1 MAEATTG
8 AANINGTPLAPN
20 GSTAAP
26 ARAGVG
32 VDGRGV
38 HMQGTPMITDMARMV
53 EEDFIEDDVD
63 RVIVKQMQS
72 GFPIDQ
78 ICRYIPSAQKASMRY
93 EYYSID
99 ERPIKTTI
107 ATKFTTGTAGEVTI
121 KVSDSSLF
129 GPTDTILVKKV
140 KASAAGTTD
149 KDRAPLR
156 LYVVGLGSNTGEL
169 KVVALNGPVDNT
181 NKRTV
186 PTLEVGTEVYKIA
199 PAASEGDVQ
208 TNIFESLPTKKE
220 RYMQIFKTQVSESSI
235 MAASNKEV
243 DFTIDDQSEIALRN
257 LRKSIETAYIFGV
270 QSYTYVPSLRKW
282 VYTCGGILE
291 QMLEGGHMIAYTPNA
306 LANGGEKYL
315 LNDLIK
321 PIFLGNSGTPRR
333 YAFMGSDIVSNIATL
348 PGIQKQ
354 MDAKQVER
362 KYGVDWKTIQFMT
375 WSVSMYQHPLLDE
388 FGMSNCAIVLDL
400 AYVQKCVFRS
410 LSQDAL
416 KLKEAGV
423 FDGQSMVWTEIS
435 SINLKYPETHAL
447 IFDIDEYDP
456 GLEEESSSSSSS
468 AS

>member
-8 AANINGTPLAPN
+8 ASNINGTPMAPN
-20 GSTAAP
+20 GSTGAP
-26 ARAGVG
+26 TRAGVG
-32 VDGRGV
+32 VDGQGV
-38 HMQGTPMITDMARMV
+38 HMQGTPMVTDLARMV

-63 RVIVKQMQS
+63 RVIVKQVQS

-78 ICRYIPSAQKASMRY
+78 ICRYIPSAQKKSMRY

-107 ATKFTTGTAGEVTI
+107 KTKFTTGTAGEVTI
-121 KVSDSSLF
+121 AVEDSSLF
-129 GPTDTILVKKV
+129 GPTDTIIVKKV
-140 KASAAGTTD
+140 KASASGTTD

-156 LYVVGLGSNTGEL
+156 LYVVALGANAGEL
-169 KVVALNGPVDNT
+169 KVIALNGPVDSSS

-186 PTLEVGTEVYKIA
+186 PTLEVGTALYKMA
-199 PAASEGDVQ
+199 PAAAEGDVQ

-235 MAASNKEV
+235 MSASSKEV
-243 DFTIDDQSEIALRN
+243 DFTIDDQSEIALRDM
-257 LRKSIETAYIFGV
+257 RKAIETAFIFGV
-270 QSYTYVPSLRKW
+270 QAYEYVPSLRKY

-291 QMLEGGHMIAYTPNA
+291 QMLEGGHMIAYTPAA

-315 LNDLIK
+315 LNNLIK
-321 PIFLGNSGTPRR
+321 PIFLGNSGSPRR
-333 YAFMGSDIVSNIATL
+333 YAFMGSDIVANIATL

-375 WSVSMYQHPLLDE
+375 WQVSMYQHPLLDE
-388 FGMSNCAIVLDL
+388 FDMSNCAIILDL

-423 FDGQSMVWTEIS
+423 FDGSSMVWTEIS
-435 SINLKYPETHAL
+435 SINLKYPETHGL
-447 IFDIDEYDP
+447 IFDLDEYDP
-456 GLEEESSSSSSS
+456 GLPEESS
-468 AS
+468 AA